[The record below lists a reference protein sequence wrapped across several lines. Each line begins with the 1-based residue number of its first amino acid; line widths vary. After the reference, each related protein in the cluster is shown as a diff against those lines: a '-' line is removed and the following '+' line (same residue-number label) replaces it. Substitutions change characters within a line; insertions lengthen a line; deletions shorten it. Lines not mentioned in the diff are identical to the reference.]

1 MGAARVPWRAVKE
14 LRKTN
19 KKWADEGRG
28 NWSGWVASLRVE
40 RERRMEEK
48 VNTFLLPLS
57 LPAGALS
64 LSSKPL
70 RDVQFNFGE
79 SWNEGRWEGDS
90 AHVESF
96 LSIRCWCDV
105 GAIPLL
111 SDSPVPTSSAPPIDS
126 NLQHSLR

>member
-1 MGAARVPWRAVKE
+1 M
-14 LRKTN
+14 
-19 KKWADEGRG
+19 
-28 NWSGWVASLRVE
+28 ASLRVE
-40 RERRMEEK
+40 REKRMEEK

-96 LSIRCWCDV
+96 LSIRYLV
-105 GAIPLL
+105 
-111 SDSPVPTSSAPPIDS
+111 
-126 NLQHSLR
+126 